1 MERDRPDWFDAAM
14 ARLFA
19 RHDLDAATVTVACR
33 DLVADRVEPVL
44 AAAFLAALRAKGES
58 AEEIASAVGVLR
70 ESMVR
75 LEVDGPVVDTCGTG
89 GDDAGTF
96 NISTA
101 AAIVASACGVRVVK
115 HGNRAVSGK
124 TGSADVLR
132 ELGVPIES
140 GVEWARECLNRIGF
154 AFCYAPHFHP
164 GMAKV
169 APLRKTLG
177 LRTIF
182 NLLGPLSNP
191 AGSKHQLI
199 GVGKRELLC
208 PIALAIA
215 KLGTTRTVVV
225 HGSDGLDEVTLS
237 GPTHVC
243 LVENGHVRSEQ
254 WSPTDFGLETATVEE
269 IGAANATE
277 SAAIIRGVLNGEQG
291 PAARFVIANSAATL
305 WTIGMADS
313 LKAAAQRASEAI
325 ESGAAA
331 HVLALL
337 TERKRD

>member
-1 MERDRPDWFDAAM
+1 M

-19 RHDLDAATVTVACR
+19 RRDLDAATVTVACR

-44 AAAFLAALRAKGES
+44 AAAFLAALRTKGES

-191 AGSKHQLI
+191 AGAKHQLI
-199 GVGKRELLC
+199 GVGKRELLG

-277 SAAIIRGVLNGEQG
+277 SAAIIRGVLYGEQG

-331 HVLALL
+331 HVLAQL
-337 TERKRD
+337 TERKGD